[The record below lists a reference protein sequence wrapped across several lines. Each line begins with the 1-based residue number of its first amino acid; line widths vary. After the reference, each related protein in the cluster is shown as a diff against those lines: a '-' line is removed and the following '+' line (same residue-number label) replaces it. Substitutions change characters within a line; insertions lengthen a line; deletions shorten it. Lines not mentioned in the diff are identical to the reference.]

1 MVLEDRVAID
11 ENRLTVVETRVD
23 LTRQDLTLANSRINY
38 VVSRAAE
45 DGDAILNEKYGMSL

>member
-23 LTRQDLTLANSRINY
+23 LARQDLTLANSRINY
-38 VVSRAAE
+38 VMSRAAE
-45 DGDAILNEKYGMSL
+45 DGDAILNEKYEFSS